1 MEIRQATIN
10 DALFVAKCVS
20 MALHTDM
27 SAEELN
33 HFAEVCRLDD
43 VLYSYRNAIIAEIDN
58 VPAGLCLAYDG
69 NNYHEIRVRTFAHFP
84 ELSEKMDFENFE
96 DETHEGE
103 FYIDSLAVLP
113 EFRRRGIAQELM
125 KAQIKRGHEMGL
137 PVAALLVDPENPNAQ
152 KLYYNLGFKYS
163 EDIYAFGQIF
173 WKLSMPTTT

>member
-27 SAEELN
+27 TAEELN

-96 DETHEGE
+96 DETREGE
-103 FYIDSLAVLP
+103 FYCHD
-113 EFRRRGIAQELM
+113 
-125 KAQIKRGHEMGL
+125 
-137 PVAALLVDPENPNAQ
+137 
-152 KLYYNLGFKYS
+152 
-163 EDIYAFGQIF
+163 
-173 WKLSMPTTT
+173 